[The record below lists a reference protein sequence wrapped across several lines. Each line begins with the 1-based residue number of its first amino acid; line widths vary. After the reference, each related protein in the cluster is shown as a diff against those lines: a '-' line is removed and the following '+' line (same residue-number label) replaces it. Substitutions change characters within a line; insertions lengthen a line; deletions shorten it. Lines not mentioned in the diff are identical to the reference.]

1 MVKKQKLYS
10 EIESMKEKIVK
21 KKILLKLTENKI
33 INVLYNN
40 KNILENFKLIVSTSD
55 MLANY
60 NVQDL
65 R

>member
-10 EIESMKEKIVK
+10 EIESMKEKIVR
-21 KKILLKLTENKI
+21 KKILLKLNENKI

-40 KNILENFKLIVSTSD
+40 KNILENIKLIASTSD
-55 MLANY
+55 MLKNY
-60 NVQDL
+60 NVQNL

>member
-40 KNILENFKLIVSTSD
+40 KNILENFKLIISTSD

>member
-10 EIESMKEKIVK
+10 EIESMKEKIVR
-21 KKILLKLTENKI
+21 KKILLKLNENKI

-40 KNILENFKLIVSTSD
+40 KKILENIKLIASTSD
-55 MLANY
+55 MLKNY
-60 NVQDL
+60 NVQNL